1 MTDRIYKVEIVAYPE
16 GSDDYDWEPDDWNG
30 YPGDMPGDPS
40 VFQWPSTSHLYAS
53 RSGAMARKRLIES
66 YGATARVLVTETE
79 WVEERESVRRRRVA
93 RAITR
98 ANRLNDKAAAIIAE
112 ALATTE
118 EDAA

>member
-16 GSDDYDWEPDDWNG
+16 GSDDIDWEPDDWNG

-79 WVEERESVRRRRVA
+79 WVDEREAARNRRVA
-93 RAITR
+93 RATAR
-98 ANRLNDKAAAIIAE
+98 ANKLRLQADTIIAAA
-112 ALATTE
+112 TR